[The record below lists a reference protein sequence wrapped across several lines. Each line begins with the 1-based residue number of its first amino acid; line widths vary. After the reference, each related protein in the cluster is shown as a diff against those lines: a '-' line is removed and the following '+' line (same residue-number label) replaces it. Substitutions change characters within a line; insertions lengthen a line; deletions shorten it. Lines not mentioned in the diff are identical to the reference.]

1 MPDLHGFNL
10 IDASRRL
17 PFNAWL
23 PCCLFLA
30 LPAFAVTGAPDQST
44 ELESVRGQIEDV
56 KSGLDAARGES
67 EKLQDELRRTE
78 IAAGQET
85 VKLREVEQLIQSKQA
100 RLTDLNNIIAMHTR
114 SLDRERHHLGR
125 QVRIAYMTG
134 RNDYLKLLLNQE
146 DPARVGRMLAYY
158 DYFNRTR
165 VNTINSVSSQV
176 ETIKQLQDSI
186 LSETALLEQLK
197 SRRIAKSRELAVWRE
212 SRRTI
217 LQRLQNDITAKD
229 QQLKSL
235 EVHEQKLSALLR
247 KLDRHKN
254 TITYLEDTPPF
265 RTLLGKLQWP
275 VAGRLLNAFGDERRG
290 ASLKWDGVKIGA
302 DAGNEVHA
310 VHTGRVVFADWF
322 RNLGLLII
330 LDHGEGYM
338 SLYGYNQ
345 SLLKKP
351 GDWVLAG
358 ETIAYVGDSGGQNF
372 PAVYFEL
379 RHNGKPLDPS
389 LWCAR

>member
-1 MPDLHGFNL
+1 MPELYGTLLNYYF
-10 IDASRRL
+10 RRL
-17 PFNAWL
+17 LFNA
-23 PCCLFLA
+23 CLLFA
-30 LPAFAVTGAPDQST
+30 MPAFAATGTPDKST

-56 KSGLDAARGES
+56 KSGLDATRVES
-67 EKLQDELRRTE
+67 EKLQDELRKSE

-85 VKLREVEQLIQSKQA
+85 VKLREVEQLIGSKQA
-100 RLTDLNNIIAMHTR
+100 RLTDLNNIIAMHTQ
-114 SLDRERHHLGR
+114 SLDRERHYLGR

-165 VNTINSVSSQV
+165 VHTINSVTSKV
-176 ETIKQLQDSI
+176 DTIKELQDSI

-197 SRRIAKSRELAVWRE
+197 TRRITKSRELAAWRE
-212 SRRTI
+212 SRQSI
-217 LQRLQNDITAKD
+217 LQHLQNDITAKD
-229 QQLKSL
+229 QQLTSL
-235 EVHEQKLSALLR
+235 EEHEQKLSALLR
-247 KLDRHKN
+247 KLEQHKN
-254 TITYLEDTPPF
+254 TITYFEDSPPF
-265 RTLLGKLQWP
+265 KTLLGKLQWP

-290 ASLKWDGVKIGA
+290 ASLIWDGVQIGA

-351 GDWVLAG
+351 GAWVLAG
-358 ETIAYVGDSGGQNF
+358 ETIAYVGDSGGQNV
-372 PAVYFEL
+372 PAVYFEI
-379 RHNGKPLDPS
+379 RHNGMPLDPS

>member
-1 MPDLHGFNL
+1 MFNL
-10 IDASRRL
+10 YGIILNDYYRRL
-17 PFNAWL
+17 LVNAWL

-30 LPAFAVTGAPDQST
+30 LPAFAATTTSDKNT

-56 KSGLDAARGES
+56 KSGLNAARGES
-67 EKLQDELRRTE
+67 GQLQDELRRIE

-85 VKLREVEQLIQSKQA
+85 VKLREVEQLIRSKQA
-100 RLTDLNNIIAMHTR
+100 RLTDLNNVIAMHTQ
-114 SLDRERHHLGR
+114 SLDNERQHLGR
-125 QVRIAYMTG
+125 QIRTAYMTG

-158 DYFNRTR
+158 DYYNRTR
-165 VNTINSVSSQV
+165 VNTINSVTSQV
-176 ETIKQLQDSI
+176 ETIKQLQSSI

-197 SRRIAKSRELAVWRE
+197 SRQIEKSRELAAWRE
-212 SRRTI
+212 SRQSI
-217 LQRLQNDITAKD
+217 LQRLENDITAKD
-229 QQLKSL
+229 QELKSL
-235 EVHEQKLSALLR
+235 EEHEQKLSALLR
-247 KLDRHKN
+247 KLDKHKN
-254 TITYLEDTPPF
+254 TVTYFEDSTPF
-265 RTLLGKLQWP
+265 KTLLGKLQWP

-302 DAGNEVHA
+302 DAGNEVRA
-310 VHTGRVVFADWF
+310 VHAGRVVFADWF

-358 ETIAYVGDSGGQNF
+358 EPIAYVGDSGGQNV
-372 PAVYFEL
+372 PAVYFEI
-379 RHNGKPLDPS
+379 RHDGTPVDPA

>member
-1 MPDLHGFNL
+1 MLDLYGTVLN
-10 IDASRRL
+10 DYSRRVL
-17 PFNAWL
+17 FYAWL
-23 PCCLFLA
+23 PCLFLA
-30 LPAFAVTGAPDQST
+30 LPAFAAPSTSDKNT
-44 ELESVRGQIEDV
+44 ELESVRGQIENV
-56 KSGLDAARGES
+56 KSGLDAARGKS
-67 EKLQDELRRTE
+67 EQLQDELRRIE
-78 IAAGQET
+78 IAAGQGT
-85 VKLREVEQLIQSKQA
+85 VKLREVEQLIRSKQA
-100 RLTDLNNIIAMHTR
+100 RLADLNNVIAIHTQ
-114 SLDRERHHLGR
+114 SLDRERQHLGR
-125 QVRIAYMTG
+125 QIRTAYMTG

-146 DPARVGRMLAYY
+146 DPAQVGRMLAYY

-165 VNTINSVSSQV
+165 VNTINSVISQV
-176 ETIKQLQDSI
+176 ETIKQLQGSI

-197 SRRIAKSRELAVWRE
+197 SRQIANSKELTVWRE
-212 SRRTI
+212 SRQTI
-217 LQRLQNDITAKD
+217 LQHLENDINAKD

-235 EVHEQKLSALLR
+235 EEHEQKLSALLR
-247 KLDRHKN
+247 KLDKKKN
-254 TITYLEDTPPF
+254 AITYFEDSVPF
-265 RTLLGKLQWP
+265 NTLLGKLQWP

-358 ETIAYVGDSGGQNF
+358 EPIAYVGDSGGQNV
-372 PAVYFEL
+372 PAVYFEI
-379 RHNGKPLDPS
+379 RHNGTPMNPA
-389 LWCAR
+389 LWCTR